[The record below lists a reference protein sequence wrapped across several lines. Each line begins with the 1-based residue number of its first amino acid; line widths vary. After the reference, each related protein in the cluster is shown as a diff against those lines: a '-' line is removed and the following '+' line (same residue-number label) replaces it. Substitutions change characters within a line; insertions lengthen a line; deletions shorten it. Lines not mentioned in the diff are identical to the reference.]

1 MSTVAASPSPAQ
13 DTGLGSPRTRPSR
26 TASGVRCGVNQ
37 HYGSWAEYGAA
48 YFIGRCMG
56 LDEDTPSQAFAE
68 AVETLRELLNNPESP
83 WVKLPWHTG
92 APA

>member
-1 MSTVAASPSPAQ
+1 
-13 DTGLGSPRTRPSR
+13 
-26 TASGVRCGVNQ
+26 
-37 HYGSWAEYGAA
+37 
-48 YFIGRCMG
+48 MG

-68 AVETLRELLNNPESP
+68 AVETQREQLNNPESP